1 MSFQD
6 FMIKVRQ
13 WDNSCAR
20 WMLRHFYLLFFEFVL
35 VIIFFF
41 FLINTLKTIDISSDI
56 GSNNI
61 MEKLLLQQSINTLI
75 IVFLLLLNS
84 FWMLYVFNEI
94 MRMRAV
100 LKDIN
105 FGLSRRREKPN

>member
-1 MSFQD
+1 
-6 FMIKVRQ
+6 
-13 WDNSCAR
+13 
-20 WMLRHFYLLFFEFVL
+20 
-35 VIIFFF
+35 
-41 FLINTLKTIDISSDI
+41 
-56 GSNNI
+56 
-61 MEKLLLQQSINTLI
+61 MERLLLQQSINTLI

-105 FGLSRRREKPN
+105 FGLSRRREKQN